1 MKEIPPRR
9 RPILHRGARLT
20 RRGPLLSFAGDRRSH
35 RRDRSNPARSGARS
49 AKLRSASALRL
60 PSRWTHNVY
69 VNGAS
74 RGTGSPSSWAS
85 AAPSSLRDRFP
96 PPLAGLASRVNG
108 LGRWHEDADAIG
120 PFFVAKPH
128 GTGAQIGGWEGRR
141 LPWFR
146 RGGTDGR
153 LRRETRDGSPPA
165 PRSVVSTIS
174 SPAFAVR
181 WSPNS

>member
-49 AKLRSASALRL
+49 AKLRSASALIL
-60 PSRWTHNVY
+60 PSLWTHNVY

-108 LGRWHEDADAIG
+108 LGRWHENAIG
-120 PFFVAKPH
+120 HFFVAKAPRH
-128 GTGAQIGGWEGRR
+128 RSADRGMEGTPAAVVQAWRNRCSAEASNTRR
-141 LPWFR
+141 IASRFA
-146 RGGTDGR
+146 
-153 LRRETRDGSPPA
+153 LRRFDNKLP
-165 PRSVVSTIS
+165 SV
-174 SPAFAVR
+174 
-181 WSPNS
+181 